1 MTPDARHMT
10 NKDADGEIGT
20 PTHLQSEN

>member
-1 MTPDARHMT
+1 MTPDTRHMT
-10 NKDADGEIGT
+10 NKDADGDIGA